1 VDFAGDFNA
10 IRLVVEPAECR
21 LAVIGGVALAAYGH
35 PRMTLDLD
43 VSSRLELSPA
53 EVDALLPDDALD
65 RRAPFR
71 PGARPFELP

>member
-35 PRMTLDLD
+35 PRMTL
-43 VSSRLELSPA
+43 VSTCPA
-53 EVDALLPDDALD
+53 GWSCLLQK
-65 RRAPFR
+65 
-71 PGARPFELP
+71 